1 MYYSEYP
8 KTDESCL
15 AYARMVTA
23 NKGEVRHALRLAP
36 NNPYGLTHAICGNE
50 DLADYLENGCSL
62 ASPETSAPTAKA
74 QDKNRLQPGEGP
86 IPSPPFKT

>member
-1 MYYSEYP
+1 MSYSEYP

-36 NNPYGLTHAICGNE
+36 NNPYGVTHAICGNE

-62 ASPETSAPTAKA
+62 
-74 QDKNRLQPGEGP
+74 
-86 IPSPPFKT
+86 IPFSDDDDEDINYFGVVCARDTEW